1 MTETPC
7 QILYC
12 HAATDTGAVSAGDW
26 FFHTGQWAQCAQAWP
41 TGDGGWDL
49 CVDFEVADKPLP
61 EREWHFASLE
71 DCKAFVA
78 DYFEGCIEEIDPAD
92 FPGPDL

>member
-7 QILYC
+7 QISCC

-41 TGDGGWDL
+41 TGEGGWGLYVDL
-49 CVDFEVADKPLP
+49 EVWNEPLSQC
-61 EREWHFASLE
+61 EWHFASLE
-71 DCKAFVA
+71 GCKAFIA
-78 DYFEGCIEEIDPAD
+78 DQFGGCVVDIDPAD
-92 FPGPDL
+92 FPEPDL